1 MRLRSKIY
9 QLEGTD
15 VQSNLKLSISASS
28 LAESPLIPVPTS
40 ASSILSS
47 MSSSIRMTVSE
58 MDSMSMFETIV
69 PTSTTP
75 VVDSTPSHT
84 LDLRHSTVS
93 SAEHTMHSTV
103 HKPADD
109 INKWHSKFTRAAE
122 QATQDLQVRV
132 SDIIARESSPGLGE
146 ALLAKLTDE
155 ANQAVDSV
163 KNSIIEAVNHL
174 PEEDNDEQ
182 KTSAMH
188 EVLETLRASGK
199 SLKDRAQE
207 VRTWKIEHDVEIDS
221 LVETAI
227 ESTMSIL
234 DGIRDLGLQRI
245 GMTWSDSD
253 SVTYEDWT
261 AYHNLKKTF
270 DSLRADVLS
279 SAVDQEALLQAKAS
293 SDEVQ
298 NNAMTVAG
306 TAAKELARLKDVARW
321 KIDASDASN
330 DFESRF
336 APVAAAKEF
345 GQKVA
350 GLFSGEENESDDSV
364 MGSLAAA
371 GSEISSSITE
381 TATTISEHLSSG
393 VEDIT
398 APATTVPSPSTPVV
412 SQASETAEE
421 VLGNVGGVL
430 SSAGTSVAEAAT
442 LVTSPLSASEDTVS
456 TVTSE
461 AIHSIADAILPSIEH
476 KSDEAG
482 AEPSTS
488 VVTPAIVQEEPT
500 NHGTAPLVEAVDE
513 TIPED
518 VKSDLSSS
526 IPSSARASVVSVAS
540 EASEVQASATIL
552 PSAVSDAF
560 PASEDVVDA
569 AHQASASLYSRIS
582 EAGTGFADMTSSLA
596 ASRSASV

>member
-1 MRLRSKIY
+1 
-9 QLEGTD
+9 
-15 VQSNLKLSISASS
+15 
-28 LAESPLIPVPTS
+28 
-40 ASSILSS
+40 
-47 MSSSIRMTVSE
+47 
-58 MDSMSMFETIV
+58 
-69 PTSTTP
+69 
-75 VVDSTPSHT
+75 
-84 LDLRHSTVS
+84 
-93 SAEHTMHSTV
+93 
-103 HKPADD
+103 
-109 INKWHSKFTRAAE
+109 
-122 QATQDLQVRV
+122 
-132 SDIIARESSPGLGE
+132 
-146 ALLAKLTDE
+146 
-155 ANQAVDSV
+155 V

>member
-1 MRLRSKIY
+1 MSLRSKIH

-15 VQSNLKLSISASS
+15 VQSNLKLSISTSS

-132 SDIIARESSPGLGE
+132 SDTIARESSPGLGE

-364 MGSLAAA
+364 MGSLAAE

>member
-1 MRLRSKIY
+1 MRLRSKIH

-15 VQSNLKLSISASS
+15 VQSNLKLSISTPS
-28 LAESPLIPVPTS
+28 LAESPLIPVPIS
-40 ASSILSS
+40 ASSIFSS
-47 MSSSIRMTVSE
+47 MSSSVRMTVSE
-58 MDSMSMFETIV
+58 MGSMSMFETIV

-84 LDLRHSTVS
+84 IDLRHSTVS
-93 SAEHTMHSTV
+93 SAEHAMHSSV

-109 INKWHSKFTRAAE
+109 ISKWHSKFTRAAE
-122 QATQDLQVRV
+122 QATQDLRVRV
-132 SDIIARESSPGLGE
+132 SDIIARESSSGLGE

-155 ANQAVDSV
+155 ADQAVDSV
-163 KNSIIEAVNHL
+163 KTSIIEAVNRL
-174 PEEDNDEQ
+174 PEVDNTEQ

-199 SLKDRAQE
+199 ALKDRAQE
-207 VRTWKIEHDVEIDS
+207 VRTWIVEHDVEIDS

-279 SAVDQEALLQAKAS
+279 SAVDQEALLHAKS
-293 SDEVQ
+293 RSDEVQ
-298 NNAMTVAG
+298 NNAMAVAG

-321 KIDASDASN
+321 KIDGSDASN
-330 DFESRF
+330 NFESRF

-350 GLFSGEENESDDSV
+350 GLFSGEEKESDDSV

-371 GSEISSSITE
+371 GSEISSSMTE
-381 TATTISEHLSSG
+381 TATTISEYLSSG

-398 APATTVPSPSTPVV
+398 VPATTIPTPSTPVV
-412 SQASETAEE
+412 SQAIETAEE
-421 VLGNVGGVL
+421 VLGNVGDMLG
-430 SSAGTSVAEAAT
+430 SAGSSVAEPAT
-442 LVTSPLSASEDTVS
+442 LMTSAPFETEDTVS

-476 KSDEAG
+476 KSDDAG

-488 VVTPAIVQEEPT
+488 MVTPSIVQEDPT
-500 NHGTAPLVEAVDE
+500 AHATAALFDAVDE
-513 TIPED
+513 TVPED

-526 IPSSARASVVSVAS
+526 IPSSARASVVSVVS

-552 PSAVSDAF
+552 PSAASDTIPSSA
-560 PASEDVVDA
+560 DVVDT